1 MRRLLLLLTL
11 TLVPGSASALTV
23 QEVVTLSKAGVSEAV
38 LLAMVE
44 RDNSIFSLSAD
55 QVIAL
60 KKDGISEKVVIA
72 MLKSGRQEPP
82 PAPASVD
89 KSPAVVEPLLVMVG
103 HGPERPNTYH
113 DIDTLGNYLYPAGE
127 SFLFT
132 PFTPYVPFAYGPF
145 VASPPVRASS
155 SSCRPVRRVAGSR
168 TAVETDNC
176 RRTR

>member
-1 MRRLLLLLTL
+1 MRGLLFLLAL
-11 TLVPGSASALTV
+11 TLVPASASALTV
-23 QEVVTLSKAGVSEAV
+23 QEVVTLSKAGVSEPV
-38 LLAMVE
+38 LLAMIE
-44 RDNSIFSLSAD
+44 RDNSIFALDAE

-60 KKDGISEKVVIA
+60 KKDGVGEKVVIA

-82 PAPASVD
+82 PAPASSD
-89 KSPAVVEPLLVMVG
+89 SSRIVEPLVVMVG

-113 DIDTLGNYLYPAGE
+113 EIDTLGNYVYPVGE

-145 VASPPVRASS
+145 VAAPPVRPA
-155 SSCRPVRRVAGSR
+155 SSCRPIRRVAGSR
-168 TAVETDNC
+168 PVADPANC